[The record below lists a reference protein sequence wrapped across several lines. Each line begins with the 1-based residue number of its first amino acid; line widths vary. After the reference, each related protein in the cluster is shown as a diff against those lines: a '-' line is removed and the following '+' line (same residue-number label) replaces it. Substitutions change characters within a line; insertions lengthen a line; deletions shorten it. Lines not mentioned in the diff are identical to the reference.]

1 MTEQWQ
7 TMQGPLAGRTRLRRA
22 FYISAALVVLALA
35 ARFAHFRLTHVVLT
49 DARVAAEMIS
59 VASRAPGWLAARAVQ
74 EGDVVRRGQVLAELY
89 AQNASLTTSAQEA
102 SLRSA
107 EAEVLR
113 LDHLLVET
121 RASTQAALSEARS
134 QLATAGLALEQA
146 RLNTANARAD
156 YERDLDLVKREFVSG
171 QRMQHS
177 ATAYKIAQREEEKAT
192 SEESAAKA
200 RVAKAEA
207 VARLDSLSAQA
218 QRARADAEGLRS
230 RLGLARLDLRDLR
243 LVSPLDGVVDR
254 TFANTGDY
262 LGAGQRVLL
271 MHDPEAVWVEAN
283 VKETDLAGIRVGQRA
298 EVQVDAYPDRVFEA
312 SVSLV
317 GNSATSAFA
326 LLPNPNPSGSFT
338 KITQR
343 IPIRLAIHQEGLL
356 LKPGMMVEVSID
368 TRQR

>member
-1 MTEQWQ
+1 MIERWQ
-7 TMQGPLAGRTRLRRA
+7 TIKGPLAGRTRLRRA
-22 FYISAALVVLALA
+22 VYITAALVALVA
-35 ARFAHFRLTHVVLT
+35 AGRFVHYRLTHVVLT
-49 DARVAAEMIS
+49 DARIAAEMIS
-59 VASRAPGWLAARAVQ
+59 VASRAPGWLAARAVR
-74 EGDVVRRGQVLAELY
+74 EGDLVRRGQVLAEIY

-107 EAEVLR
+107 EAEVQR
-113 LDHLLVET
+113 LDHLIVET
-121 RASTQAALSEARS
+121 RAATEAALSEARS
-134 QLATAGLALEQA
+134 ELATAGLVLEQA
-146 RLNTANARAD
+146 GLNTANARAD
-156 YERDLDLVKREFVSG
+156 YVRDLDLVKREFVSA

-177 ATAYKIAQREEEKAT
+177 ATAYEIAQREEEKAS

-200 RVAKAEA
+200 RVAKAQA
-207 VARLDSLSAQA
+207 AARLDSLTAQA
-218 QRARADAEGLRS
+218 QRARADAEGLRA

-243 LVSPLDGVVDR
+243 LVSPVDGVVDR
-254 TFANTGDY
+254 TFANPGDY

-283 VKETDLAGIRVGQRA
+283 VKETDLATIRPGQRA
-298 EVQVDAYPDRVFEA
+298 EVKVDAYPEQVFEA
-312 SVSLV
+312 TVSLV

-343 IPIRLAIHQEGLL
+343 IPIRLAIRQEALL
-356 LKPGMMVEVSID
+356 LKPGMMVEVSVD

>member
-1 MTEQWQ
+1 MIERL
-7 TMQGPLAGRTRLRRA
+7 TMKGPAAGRTRLRRA
-22 FYISAALVVLALA
+22 VYVTAALVVLAVA
-35 ARFAHFRLTHVVLT
+35 ARFVHHRLTHVVLT

-74 EGDVVRRGQVLAELY
+74 EGDVVRRGQILAEIY
-89 AQNASLTTSAQEA
+89 AQNASLATSAQEA

-113 LDHLLVET
+113 LEHLIVET

-134 QLATAGLALEQA
+134 QLATAGLAVEQA

-156 YERDLDLVKREFVSG
+156 HERDLDLVKREFVSA

-177 ATAYKIAQREEEKAT
+177 ATTYKIAQREEEKAS

-200 RVAKAEA
+200 RVARAEA
-207 VARLDSLSAQA
+207 AVRLDSLTAQA
-218 QRARADAEGLRS
+218 QRARADAESLRA

-243 LVSPLDGVVDR
+243 LVSPVDGVVDR
-254 TFANTGDY
+254 TFANPGDY

-283 VKETDLAGIRVGQRA
+283 VKETDLASIRLGQRA
-298 EVQVDAYPDRVFEA
+298 QVKVDAYPDRVFEA

-343 IPIRLAIHQEGLL
+343 IPIRIAIRQLGLL